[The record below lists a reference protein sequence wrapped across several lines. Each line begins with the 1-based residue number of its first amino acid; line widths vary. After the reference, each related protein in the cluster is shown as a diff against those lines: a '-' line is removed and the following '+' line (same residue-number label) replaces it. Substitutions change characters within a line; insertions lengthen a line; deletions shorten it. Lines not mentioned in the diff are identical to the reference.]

1 VKRTRNFISIG
12 LLAALCAACTPSSPV
27 GLLDVGRIAANWPKY
42 QSFQNQLQADEQ
54 GIAASKA
61 SNKLKAREAAA
72 LQAKYGHITAQLTQ
86 EIKDAA
92 SKVAQ
97 QRNLKLVVTREGVGY
112 GGVDITPDVEKAM
125 NITETATPTP

>member
-1 VKRTRNFISIG
+1 MKIRSFVAIVLG
-12 LLAALCAACTPSSPV
+12 AAALAACAPSSPV
-27 GLLDVGRIAANWPKY
+27 GLLDVARIVANWPKY
-42 QSFQNQLQADEQ
+42 QSFQNQLQSDEQ
-54 GIAASKA
+54 SIAAGKG
-61 SNKLKAREAAA
+61 SNALKAREAAA

-92 SKVAQ
+92 SKVAA

>member
-1 VKRTRNFISIG
+1 MKIRTTIAIG
-12 LLAALCAACTPSSPV
+12 LAAAAFAACTPSSPV

-54 GIAASKA
+54 GIASSRA
-61 SNKLKAREAAA
+61 SNRQKAQEAAA
-72 LQAKYGHITAQLTQ
+72 LQAKYGRITAELTQ

-92 SKVAQ
+92 ARVAQ

-112 GGVDITPDVEKAM
+112 GGTDITPDVEKAM

>member
-1 VKRTRNFISIG
+1 VKIRTTIAIG
-12 LLAALCAACTPSSPV
+12 LAAAAIAACAPSSPI

-54 GIAASKA
+54 GIAGSKA
-61 SNKLKAREAAA
+61 SNAQKRREAVA
-72 LQAKYGHITAQLTQ
+72 LQVKYGRITAQLTQ

-92 SKVAQ
+92 AKVAQ

-112 GGVDITPDVEKAM
+112 GGIDITPDVEKAM